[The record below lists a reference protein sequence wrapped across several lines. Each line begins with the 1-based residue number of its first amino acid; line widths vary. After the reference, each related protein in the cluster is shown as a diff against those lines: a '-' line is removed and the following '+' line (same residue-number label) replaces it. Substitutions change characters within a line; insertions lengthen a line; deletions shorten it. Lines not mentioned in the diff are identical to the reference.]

1 MLTTPRF
8 VIRISFVRGYFVI
21 RPSDI
26 TSKKLDSSVMAGH
39 SHSANIAIRKG
50 AQDKKKGKLF
60 GKLSRAII
68 VAVRNG
74 GSDPASN
81 LPLRAALEKAR
92 KNSMPKDNIDRALK
106 KGSGETDGE
115 QYEDVVYEGYAP
127 GGVAVLCDILTDNRN
142 RTAGEVREI
151 FKVHGGNLGS
161 TGCVSY
167 LFTRKGVFV
176 VPAQH
181 VEEDRLF
188 EIALEAGADDV
199 QRVGEVFEVTCDPSA
214 FPKVSEAFEAAKI
227 PTDVAEIQR
236 VPTTTVD
243 VDIETGKRVLE
254 FIDALE
260 DQDDV
265 QTVTT
270 NVNLPDELLSA

>member
-1 MLTTPRF
+1 
-8 VIRISFVRGYFVI
+8 
-21 RPSDI
+21 
-26 TSKKLDSSVMAGH
+26 MAGH

-50 AQDKKKGKLF
+50 AQDKKKGRLF

-68 VAVRNG
+68 VAARTG
-74 GSDPASN
+74 GGDPSSN
-81 LPLRAALEKAR
+81 LALRYALDKAR
-92 KNSMPKDNIDRALK
+92 KSSMPKENIERAVK
-106 KGSGETDGE
+106 KGTGEAGDE
-115 QYEDVVYEGYAP
+115 QYEDMVYEGYAP
-127 GGVAVLCDILTDNRN
+127 GGVAVLCDILTENRN
-142 RTAGEVREI
+142 RTAGEVREV

-167 LFTRKGVFV
+167 LFTRKGVFL

-188 EIALEAGADDV
+188 EIVLEAGGEDV
-199 QRVGEVFEVTCDPSA
+199 QKVGESFEITCDPSL
-214 FPKVSEAFEAAKI
+214 FQQINEALDAAKI

-236 VPTTTVD
+236 IPSNTVD
-243 VDIETGKRVLE
+243 VDVETGKLVME
-254 FIDALE
+254 FIEALE

-270 NVNLPDELLSA
+270 NVNWPDELLS

>member
-1 MLTTPRF
+1 
-8 VIRISFVRGYFVI
+8 
-21 RPSDI
+21 
-26 TSKKLDSSVMAGH
+26 MAGH

-50 AQDKKKGKLF
+50 AVDKKRGKLF

-68 VAVRNG
+68 VAARNG
-74 GSDPASN
+74 GGDPTGN
-81 LPLRAALEKAR
+81 LPLRYALEKAR
-92 KNSMPKDNIDRALK
+92 KNSMPKENIERAVK
-106 KGSGETDGE
+106 KGTGESNDE
-115 QYEDVVYEGYAP
+115 QYEDMVYEGYAP

-142 RTAGEVREI
+142 RTAGEVRKI
-151 FKVHGGNLGS
+151 FEVHGGNLGS

-167 LFTRKGVFV
+167 LFARKGVFI

-188 EIALEAGADDV
+188 EVALEAGADDV
-199 QRVGEVFEVTCDPSA
+199 QKIGESFQVLCDPSV
-214 FPKVSEAFEAAKI
+214 FQKVNEVLEAAKI
-227 PTDVAEIQR
+227 PTDVAEIQKIPNSN
-236 VPTTTVD
+236 VEVD
-243 VDIETGKRVLE
+243 LEVGQRVLN

-270 NVNLPDELLSA
+270 NVNLPQELLS

>member
-1 MLTTPRF
+1 
-8 VIRISFVRGYFVI
+8 
-21 RPSDI
+21 
-26 TSKKLDSSVMAGH
+26 MAGH

-50 AQDKKKGKLF
+50 AQDKKRGKLF

-81 LPLRAALEKAR
+81 LTLRSALEKAR
-92 KNSMPKDNIDRALK
+92 KNSMPKENIERAVK
-106 KGSGETDGE
+106 KGAGEATDE
-115 QYEDVVYEGYAP
+115 QYEDMVYEGYAP
-127 GGVAVLCDILTDNRN
+127 GGVAVLCDILTENRN

-167 LFTRKGVFV
+167 LFVRKGVFL

-199 QRVGEVFEVTCDPSA
+199 QKVGDSFEVLCDPSV
-214 FPKVSEAFEAAKI
+214 FPAVNEALEAAKI
-227 PTDVAEIQR
+227 PTDVAEIQKISN
-236 VPTTTVD
+236 TTVD
-243 VDIETGKRVLE
+243 VDVETGKRVLE
-254 FIDALE
+254 FIEALE

-270 NVNLPDELLSA
+270 NVNLPGELTSA